1 MQKGDAAISVATAT
15 GNTKALCNFTYGIFG
30 LFPAL
35 THTLLPR
42 TRRGAM
48 SCASNPA
55 ALSSQPCPAQSS
67 PSLLLPLH
75 GAGSWQ
81 PCSAQTTSAGL
92 SLVSPGQSQ
101 AGTRRGDPSSVGLIG
116 PAGGGW
122 HMPGLYKTF
131 CNEECVERLKQF
143 RDVSK
148 PFSTEPGLAGTSQCL
163 HRGPGPA
170 GAPCPS
176 AEHLSQQ
183 ARPGNGTG
191 APRPL
196 YLSDLTLYLRT
207 R

>member
-1 MQKGDAAISVATAT
+1 MQKGKGDAISVAMAT
-15 GNTKALCNFTYGIFG
+15 GNTKALCNFTYGVFG
-30 LFPAL
+30 LFSAL
-35 THTLLPR
+35 THTLLAR
-42 TRRGAM
+42 TRSGAM
-48 SCASNPA
+48 SCASNCA
-55 ALSSQPCPAQSS
+55 ALSCQPSPAPAPPARGRLLAALLSTNHLCRTVPAVPRAAPGRDSQRGPK
-67 PSLLLPLH
+67 LR
-75 GAGSWQ
+75 GAHRSWWE
-81 PCSAQTTSAGL
+81 
-92 SLVSPGQSQ
+92 
-101 AGTRRGDPSSVGLIG
+101 
-116 PAGGGW
+116 GW

-163 HRGPGPA
+163 RHGPGPA

>member
-1 MQKGDAAISVATAT
+1 
-15 GNTKALCNFTYGIFG
+15 
-30 LFPAL
+30 
-35 THTLLPR
+35 
-42 TRRGAM
+42 
-48 SCASNPA
+48 
-55 ALSSQPCPAQSS
+55 
-67 PSLLLPLH
+67 
-75 GAGSWQ
+75 
-81 PCSAQTTSAGL
+81 
-92 SLVSPGQSQ
+92 
-101 AGTRRGDPSSVGLIG
+101 
-116 PAGGGW
+116 
-122 HMPGLYKTF
+122 MPGLYKTF

-163 HRGPGPA
+163 HHGPGPA

>member
-1 MQKGDAAISVATAT
+1 
-15 GNTKALCNFTYGIFG
+15 
-30 LFPAL
+30 
-35 THTLLPR
+35 
-42 TRRGAM
+42 
-48 SCASNPA
+48 
-55 ALSSQPCPAQSS
+55 
-67 PSLLLPLH
+67 
-75 GAGSWQ
+75 
-81 PCSAQTTSAGL
+81 
-92 SLVSPGQSQ
+92 
-101 AGTRRGDPSSVGLIG
+101 
-116 PAGGGW
+116 
-122 HMPGLYKTF
+122 MPGLYKTF

-163 HRGPGPA
+163 RQGPGPA

-196 YLSDLTLYLRT
+196 YLSDLTLYLST